1 MKKLY
6 LYGVF
11 LSWVFLSSS
20 VFAGNQAVEIM
31 IGGQGPVVDGAAFQT
46 VRQVIGNAVANGV
59 VDNFIVSGYGK
70 EGGFSACVQASPRT
84 RGFVSFVQQLR
95 TISPNPNTTAYSIT
109 PVVACAEAITFCTLD
124 VNQCPD
130 GLFVGRVPP
139 SCEFAACPSK

>member
-1 MKKLY
+1 MKKSY

-11 LSWVFLSSS
+11 LSWVLLSGSA
-20 VFAGNQAVEIM
+20 FAGNQAVEIM
-31 IGGQGPVVDGAAFQT
+31 IGGRGPAVDGAAFQT

-59 VDNFIVSGYGK
+59 ADKFIVSGYGI

-84 RGFVSFVQQLR
+84 KGFAYFVRQLR

-130 GLFVGRVPP
+130 GSFVGRVPP
-139 SCEFAACPSK
+139 SCEFAACPGK